1 MYEPKV
7 NDVVTFADAYD
18 ATTEYR
24 VTSVYSDRAILEPVV
39 KSDYTAGFE
48 ACFDILREMGI
59 TPVTKPE
66 PEPEPER
73 DALAELADLRAKW
86 QAAMVNLLAKI
97 DIGLT
102 IASAFGDDVANL
114 VVPID
119 ALAAEAAELTL
130 VGDVLDTLEAMAG
143 LTLLAQM
150 VSESETAKA

>member
-1 MYEPKV
+1 MYEPRV
-7 NDVVTFADAYD
+7 NDVVTFADTYD

-39 KSDYTAGFE
+39 KSDYTAGFD

-59 TPVTKPE
+59 TPVTK
-66 PEPEPER
+66 PEPER

>member
-1 MYEPKV
+1 MYEPRV
-7 NDVVTFADAYD
+7 NDVVTFADTYD

-39 KSDYTAGFE
+39 KSDYTAGFD

-59 TPVTKPE
+59 TPVTK